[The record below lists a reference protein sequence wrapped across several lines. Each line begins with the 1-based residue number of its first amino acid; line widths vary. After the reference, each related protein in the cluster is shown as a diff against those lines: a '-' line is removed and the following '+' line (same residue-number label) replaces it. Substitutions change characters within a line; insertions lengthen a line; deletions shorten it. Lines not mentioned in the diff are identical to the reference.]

1 MKTYVITAIRV
12 LFLALSIVLIAK
24 GRMQIWLIIFAVS
37 LIAALFFGRV
47 FCGYICPMNTI
58 MRPVSWLSKKMKWQT
73 QNKPKFLGS
82 GWLAFVLLLVSL
94 PTMLMAK
101 RFLQRDIPVL
111 VIFFILSVLV
121 TLRYKPAVFHNLICP
136 FGVLQKIT
144 GRFALYSERVD
155 ADKCTGCHKCE
166 RVCPADA
173 VKVDP
178 GSKLAVINPSLCH
191 QCQDCAIAC
200 PFAAISYKE
209 SASR

>member
-1 MKTYVITAIRV
+1 MKKYIITAIRV

-24 GRMQIWLIIFAVS
+24 GRMQIWLIIFAAS
-37 LIAALFFGRV
+37 LIAALLFGRV

-121 TLRYKPAVFHNLICP
+121 TLGINLR
-136 FGVLQKIT
+136 FSIT
-144 GRFALYSERVD
+144 SYVRL
-155 ADKCTGCHKCE
+155 
-166 RVCPADA
+166 VCYR
-173 VKVDP
+173 K
-178 GSKLAVINPSLCH
+178 
-191 QCQDCAIAC
+191 
-200 PFAAISYKE
+200 
-209 SASR
+209 